1 MGGNISFFLFRFLF
15 SCTSAFWAVDNSFFP
30 RIIRHFSRVGV
41 ITIRSL
47 EGLVG
52 GKILRISQGKEG
64 DAGAMAPA
72 HGALPAD
79 EALGFK
85 LEEGPPD
92 LGQGEAGDPGELA

>member
-1 MGGNISFFLFRFLF
+1 L
-15 SCTSAFWAVDNSFFP
+15 AVDNSFFP
-30 RIIRHFSRVGV
+30 RIVRNFRRVVVIKIRY
-41 ITIRSL
+41 L

-52 GKILRISQGKEG
+52 GKILRISHGKEG

-85 LEEGPPD
+85 VEEGPPD
-92 LGQGEAGDPGELA
+92 LGRGEAGDPGELA